1 MSKILTAT
9 MIACIASLQAAGP
22 GAWSA
27 PAEVRSDDNLC
38 LTYQARLDGA
48 YLVIHA
54 KVEPGW
60 HTFAMDNKQRAEEKL
75 AGKKSLGIDQPTEFT
90 LSGGLVAAGPWYQ
103 TSPKDFSKPQLRW
116 FSWGYEGEATFAAK
130 VRRTGS
136 GPAKIAVRGQACT
149 EVTCK
154 NIDAAISLP
163 ISSAAGEPSDL
174 NLKSLVPVTSS
185 R

>member
-1 MSKILTAT
+1 MKLLTAAAT
-9 MIACIASLQAAGP
+9 LCVVSVQAAGP
-22 GAWSA
+22 WGA

-38 LTYQARLDGA
+38 LTYRARLDGS
-48 YLVIHA
+48 YLVIRA

-60 HTFAMDNKQRAEEKL
+60 HTFAMDNKVRAEEKL
-75 AGKKSLGIDQPTEFT
+75 AGKKSLGIDQPTDFT
-90 LSGGLVAAGPWYQ
+90 LTGFEVVGGWYQ
-103 TSPKDFSKPQLRW
+103 TPPKDFSKPQLRW
-116 FSWGYEGEATFAAK
+116 FSWGFEGDAVFAAK

-149 EVTCK
+149 DVTCK
-154 NIDAAISLP
+154 NIDAAISLS